1 MGCEREKKALLLL
14 SLWPFTVLQ
23 FQSLI
28 TQVSICAV
36 GKHRHWAATFIVKRM
51 GGRLVSHWVN
61 YEEDERGVEEVAD
74 GDC

>member
-1 MGCEREKKALLLL
+1 M
-14 SLWPFTVLQ
+14 LQ

-28 TQVSICAV
+28 NQVSICAV
-36 GKHRHWAATFIVKRM
+36 GKHRQWAAIFIVKRM

>member
-1 MGCEREKKALLLL
+1 M
-14 SLWPFTVLQ
+14 LQ

-28 TQVSICAV
+28 NQVSICAV
-36 GKHRHWAATFIVKRM
+36 GKHRQWAAIFIVKRM

-61 YEEDERGVEEVAD
+61 FEEDERGVEEVAD